1 MAQLAL
7 QYYGASVR
15 EVRRALAD
23 GGERL
28 GEDSLL
34 ATVMLLAVYEKYE
47 GGEKRDVAWAA
58 HVHGASRLIDAR
70 SGSGSGGGDG
80 GRGLGDTKF
89 GRALRRAHRHEELI
103 CAIGT
108 RNKSRRGVEG
118 MSRAVI
124 EDLTPLERQIHYIL
138 ASLPEIMALSD
149 GVRMMD
155 DGEEIRRVV
164 LEISRHVDQLL
175 EELALFEDALEQS
188 QAGPVFWEVPS
199 QLAKTAKA
207 GSVARTFSTYLEF
220 PDFGTAAVQVLAWT
234 AQLILHSTRFLTVAW
249 VRINRPHA
257 DIDSTIS
264 LDVPAGIAECDHLAI
279 HIMKSFEY
287 FLQPQ
292 TGLMGVQELTFAIPP
307 VLGYCIFWQ
316 KHEQAWFVTIF
327 ARLRDLNVGIEG
339 FLTDSFEGSD
349 LKMIRP
355 LDPEQKAK
363 VTREILRRVSKE
375 SLYTSR

>member
-7 QYYGASVR
+7 QYYGASVG

-28 GEDSLL
+28 GQDGLL
-34 ATVMLLAVYEKYE
+34 ATVMMLACYEKYE
-47 GGEKRDVAWAA
+47 GGQKRDVAWAT

-70 SGSGSGGGDG
+70 SVVGNGGSDLGG
-80 GRGLGDTKF
+80 TKF
-89 GRALRRAHRHEELI
+89 GRALRRAHRHEELV

-108 RNKSRRGVEG
+108 RNKSRQGIDAISSV
-118 MSRAVI
+118 VI
-124 EDLTPLERQIHYIL
+124 DDLTPLEKQIHHIL

-149 GVRMMD
+149 KVRTLD
-155 DGEEIRRVV
+155 DAERIRQAV
-164 LEISRHVDQLL
+164 LEVNRHVDQLL
-175 EELALFEDALEQS
+175 EELVLFEDGLEQS

-207 GSVARTFSTYLEF
+207 GSVTRTFSNRLEF

-257 DIDSTIS
+257 DIDSAIA
-264 LDVPAGIAECDHLAI
+264 LDVPAGIAECDYLAD
-279 HIMKSFEY
+279 HIMKSLEY

-307 VLGYCIFWQ
+307 VLGYLVFWQ
-316 KHEQAWFVTIF
+316 KPEQTWFITIF
-327 ARLRDLNVGIEG
+327 ARLRELNVGIEG

-355 LDPEQKAK
+355 LDPQQKAK
-363 VTREILRRVSKE
+363 ATHEMLHRVSKE
-375 SLYTSR
+375 SLYTSS